1 MTTEHLRIKLTNGLP
16 QRIERIGDYRSAF
29 LIPKARRLEVLQFI
43 KEQPQHIVKQTKS
56 VIEVLGIMP
65 AEKIGGGGNAHRDF
79 ITLLRGV
86 LRHMPQ
92 HELAKLSLIDL
103 KTHPK
108 VRALYDQIKDHPE
121 LLTEESVMN
130 LVKSQLL
137 NYSEETGQV
146 REGVSDIRMKRQL
159 PSVPTAA
166 PSLQIRQ
173 ESEFDRILLLVFGR
187 FLAAN
192 HIPEAF
198 LKSAYFTARIQLQQL
213 FTEDAH
219 SFRAR
224 VEDQQA
230 EDDIRR
236 AIVNDYKAMTN
247 TVNQQYLSRYPFE
260 VVSNAVIDFQDNSY
274 RLGRRKLGDILQHAL
289 AVPGS
294 QQKFD
299 DLATMLETYRRSLES
314 KLIHYDNHFMIG
326 LRQLMTSD
334 ADFVRVVLRNGSRH
348 TAKVINTLNGQSM

>member
-130 LVKSQLL
+130 LVKSQL
-137 NYSEETGQV
+137 TGV
-146 REGVSDIRMKRQL
+146 RTGRIR
-159 PSVPTAA
+159 PV
-166 PSLQIRQ
+166 
-173 ESEFDRILLLVFGR
+173 
-187 FLAAN
+187 
-192 HIPEAF
+192 
-198 LKSAYFTARIQLQQL
+198 
-213 FTEDAH
+213 
-219 SFRAR
+219 
-224 VEDQQA
+224 
-230 EDDIRR
+230 RR
-236 AIVNDYKAMTN
+236 AAFKLRAPHLCCRDSAET
-247 TVNQQYLSRYPFE
+247 TQ
-260 VVSNAVIDFQDNSY
+260 VSS
-274 RLGRRKLGDILQHAL
+274 
-289 AVPGS
+289 
-294 QQKFD
+294 
-299 DLATMLETYRRSLES
+299 
-314 KLIHYDNHFMIG
+314 
-326 LRQLMTSD
+326 
-334 ADFVRVVLRNGSRH
+334 
-348 TAKVINTLNGQSM
+348 